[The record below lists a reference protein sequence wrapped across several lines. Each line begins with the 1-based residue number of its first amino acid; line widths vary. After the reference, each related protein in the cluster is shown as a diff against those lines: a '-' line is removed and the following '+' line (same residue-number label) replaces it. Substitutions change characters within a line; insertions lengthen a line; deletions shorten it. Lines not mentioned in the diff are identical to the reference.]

1 MNKKVI
7 ILIFILFHASFLHAS
22 AISEW
27 YGNLNSAITGV
38 PTNAQLLEEFREALF
53 TRNALRQAFERN
65 LESRCKAKNLTT
77 PEPRGPISQAAV
89 LANNQKHI
97 LFWGDSMTDWIDRIP
112 IKVELPGQGEVANVI
127 PVDPRIYYDDHW
139 NLIDKQAIGGSSTED
154 LRYQFD
160 LQGGNAPSKFYPN
173 PMPGQDTH
181 INLENRRAV
190 ILYGGNDIVRYEVI
204 LKAIPWLSIFRQN
217 AVINNLNRLVTYHQA
232 QGAQVLIISHTPRP
246 ALPQFVFFGDL
257 GPLGNFYN
265 QMFQFALNALATAI
279 AAAGPVYNDVKDCI
293 AAGSCTA
300 PQTTKELAAAS
311 IYAGAKERAVEN
323 FLAKVLNYSGSKR
336 TDTSWLS
343 QQLGYLTLYTKN
355 LVVLQRNVE
364 YLDEWFAFSD
374 PGALMAGRW
383 WEGNPNL
390 YAGDSI
396 HFSHPF
402 GHTLHASNVS
412 NKISELGWWENPTP
426 QQGDRC
432 NFTNTATFPT
442 SQPAGWTPEPPPL
455 PEANEDAMLLIIL
468 CFYFGICTF

>member
-1 MNKKVI
+1 MNKRAVV
-7 ILIFILFHASFLHAS
+7 LIFIFFQTSFLQAS
-22 AISEW
+22 AVSEW
-27 YGNLNSAITGV
+27 YGNLNSAISGI
-38 PTNAQLLEEFREALF
+38 PTNAQLLEEFTTSFLARNAVREAFADRIKGRCQIKNF
-53 TRNALRQAFERN
+53 TTE
-65 LESRCKAKNLTT
+65 
-77 PEPRGPISQAAV
+77 EPRGPISQSEV

-97 LFWGDSMTDWIDRIP
+97 LFWGDSMTDWVDRIP
-112 IKVELPGQGEVANVI
+112 TKFSFPGVGPSQFDI
-127 PVDPRIYYDDHW
+127 PVDPKMYYGNNWD
-139 NLIDKQAIGGSSTED
+139 LIDKRALGGSSSED

-160 LQGGNAPSKFYPN
+160 LKGGSDPSKFYPN
-173 PMPGQDTH
+173 PMPGYNTH

-190 ILYGGNDIVRYEVI
+190 ILYGGNDILRYEVI
-204 LKAIPWLSIFRQN
+204 LKAVPWLSIFRQN

-232 QGAQVLIISHTPRP
+232 QGAQVLIVSHTPRP
-246 ALPQFVFFGDL
+246 ALPQFNFFGDL
-257 GPLGNFYN
+257 GVLGNFYN

-279 AAAGPVYNDVKDCI
+279 TTAGPVYNDVRECI
-293 AAGSCTA
+293 AAGNCTA
-300 PQTTKELAAAS
+300 TQTTKELAAAS
-311 IYAGAKERAVEN
+311 IYSGSKEREVEN
-323 FLAKVLNYSGSKR
+323 FLAKALNYSGSKR

-355 LVVLQRNVE
+355 LVVMQRNIE

-374 PGALMAGRW
+374 PGALAAGRW

-390 YAGDSI
+390 YGGDSI

-412 NKISELGWWENPTP
+412 NKISELGWWTNPTP

-442 SQPAGWTPEPPPL
+442 SQPAGWTPEPQPL